1 MKTRLLLMLTPGLL
15 AAASLSAQLAPLN
28 ERIAVSATAA
38 PDYVRP
44 HDGVA
49 GLRPAGYIVT
59 PGHHVESGT
68 RDRSIE
74 ALTFNQLVG
83 RLAPDLARQRYF
95 PARSADTA
103 DLLIVVHWGV
113 SQVYDDPQKDSRMDA
128 LKNALPELQAQVREN
143 GMGDAAPMNDIYD
156 SLEWAQDNSRAAFWR
171 NARLLGYVR
180 ELQRFGAEN
189 GYQSDREKLL
199 SAELSEER
207 YFVVLMAYD
216 YQAMKQEKRSKL
228 LWTTRLS
235 VRTAGNNF
243 TEALPVLAQAGSHV
257 FGKEVEGLVH
267 AKANLREGRVTFG
280 EMKVLGVVETP
291 PAPGR

>member
-1 MKTRLLLMLTPGLL
+1 
-15 AAASLSAQLAPLN
+15 
-28 ERIAVSATAA
+28 
-38 PDYVRP
+38 
-44 HDGVA
+44 
-49 GLRPAGYIVT
+49 
-59 PGHHVESGT
+59 
-68 RDRSIE
+68 
-74 ALTFNQLVG
+74 
-83 RLAPDLARQRYF
+83 
-95 PARSADTA
+95 
-103 DLLIVVHWGV
+103 
-113 SQVYDDPQKDSRMDA
+113 
-128 LKNALPELQAQVREN
+128 
-143 GMGDAAPMNDIYD
+143 MGDAAPMNDIYD
-156 SLEWAQDNSRAAFWR
+156 SLEWAQDNHRSAFWR

-216 YQAMKQEKRSKL
+216 YQAMKKEKRSKL

-257 FGKEVEGLVH
+257 FGKEVDGLVH

-280 EMKVLGVVETP
+280 EMKILGVVETP
-291 PAPGR
+291 PATGN